1 MSDRE
6 IIIRLLK
13 IVEWRLRANRL
24 VHELTLG
31 LTLFLIFPVALKLWD
46 LVFPLK
52 GLTITVAFVLWI
64 LPLTGYIVWRFMK
77 KETLDEAATSIDQQA
92 GLHDEIKTAF
102 WFIRNPRSS
111 DWVDAQIQRASKNA
125 ARVDLNRLYPRRVPR
140 AGYIAA
146 AMILTF
152 MALNFVPLPL
162 NHNWLALQAAPAFSM
177 TPDQEAALRQIQEF
191 LRQNEALRQSE
202 LGQRLEEALR
212 KIEEGELNPSEVP
225 SLLDE
230 IQRLLAEGDL
240 DLQSV
245 NQGLEDVAKDLQQSD
260 KLQDAAKGIL
270 DKDLNRAADELRK
283 VDLSKAT
290 PESLKQL
297 EESLKDAA
305 ENSGAGL
312 EQLLKD
318 LAAAEKALEQQNK
331 QLGEA
336 SLKKAAGDLDSLQSR
351 INFQQLKDQLSQRLK
366 ELQNQLRQ
374 QNGKDQ
380 QTKSDQ
386 NSEGSPSEQT
396 VQQRGTGDQPGEADD
411 TAAAGDA
418 EQLGG
423 GDAGDGDQPG
433 PPTGGEFPQRE
444 TTQLDVQLEKE
455 KLAGLQESEVKPED
469 IEEISKQERSK
480 LNYRQVRTELSP
492 AEKDLLNQDQIPWE
506 YRPLIKS
513 YFQAIRP
520 QGKK

>member
-6 IIIRLLK
+6 IIIRLLR

-24 VHELTLG
+24 IHELTVG

-46 LVFPLK
+46 LAFPLK
-52 GLTITVAFVLWI
+52 GLTITVAFVFWI
-64 LPLTGYIVWRFMK
+64 LALSGYVVWRFMK
-77 KETLDEAATSIDQQA
+77 KETLDEAASSIDQQA
-92 GLHDEIKTAF
+92 GLNDEIKTAF

-125 ARVDLNRLYPRRVPR
+125 ERVDLNSLYPRRVPR

-146 AMILTF
+146 VMIFVFL
-152 MALNFVPLPL
+152 ALNFVPLPL
-162 NHNWLALQAAPAFSM
+162 NHNWLALQAAPAFSL

-212 KIEEGELNPSEVP
+212 KIEEGELDPSQAPE
-225 SLLDE
+225 LLDE
-230 IQRLLAEGDL
+230 IQKLLAEGDL

-245 NQGLEDVAKDLQQSD
+245 NQGLEEVAKDLQQSD
-260 KLQDAAKGIL
+260 KLQDASKAML
-270 DKDLNRAADELRK
+270 DKNLNKAADEMRK

-290 PESLKQL
+290 PESLKEL
-297 EESLKDAA
+297 EESLKQAA

-318 LAAAEKALEQQNK
+318 LAAAEKALQQQNR
-331 QLGEA
+331 QLGQA
-336 SLKKAAGDLDSLQSR
+336 SLKQAAGDLDSLQSR
-351 INFQQLKDQLSQRLK
+351 INFQQLKNQLSQRLK
-366 ELQNQLRQ
+366 DLQNQLRQ
-374 QNGKDQ
+374 QNGKEQ
-380 QTKSDQ
+380 QTKTDQ
-386 NSEGSPSEQT
+386 NGEGIPSDQT
-396 VQQRGTGDQPGEADD
+396 VQQQGTGDQPGEADD
-411 TAAAGDA
+411 TVANGAA

-423 GDAGDGDQPG
+423 GDAGNGDQPG
-433 PPTGGEFPQRE
+433 APTGGEFPQRE

-455 KLAGLQESEVKPED
+455 KLAGLQDSEVKPED
-469 IEEISKQERSK
+469 IEEVSKQERSR
-480 LNYRQVRTELSP
+480 LDYRQVRTELSP
-492 AEKDLLNQDQIPWE
+492 AEKDLLNQDNIPWE

-520 QGKK
+520 PGKK

>member
-24 VHELTLG
+24 LHELTFG

-46 LVFPLK
+46 LAFPLK

-64 LPLTGYIVWRFMK
+64 LPLTGYIVWRFMR
-77 KETLDEAATSIDQQA
+77 KETLDEAASSIDQQA

-125 ARVDLNRLYPRRVPR
+125 ERVDLNRLYPRRVPR
-140 AGYIAA
+140 SGYIAA
-146 AMILTF
+146 AMILVF

-162 NHNWLALQAAPAFSM
+162 NHNWLALQAAPAFSL

-212 KIEEGELNPSEVP
+212 KIEDGELDPSAVP
-225 SLLDE
+225 ELLDE
-230 IQRLLAEGDL
+230 IQKLLAEGDL

-245 NQGLEDVAKDLQQSD
+245 NQGLEEVAKDLQGSD
-260 KLQDAAKGIL
+260 KLQDAAKAMM
-270 DKDLNRAADELRK
+270 DKNLNQAAEEMRK

-297 EESLKDAA
+297 EESLKQAA

-318 LAAAEKALEQQNK
+318 LAAAEKALEQQNR

-366 ELQNQLRQ
+366 DLQNQLRQ
-374 QNGKDQ
+374 QNGKEQ
-380 QTKSDQ
+380 QTKSEEQLGEGIPSDQ
-386 NSEGSPSEQT
+386 T
-396 VQQRGTGDQPGEADD
+396 TQQRGTGDQPGEADE
-411 TAAAGDA
+411 TAEGGA

-455 KLAGLQESEVKPED
+455 KLAGLQDSEVKPED
-469 IEEISKQERSK
+469 IEEVSKQERSR
-480 LNYRQVRTELSP
+480 LDYRQVKTELSP
-492 AEKDLLNQDQIPWE
+492 AEKDLLNQDNIPWE

-520 QGKK
+520 PGKK